1 MVSVPNKSPKKTPTS
16 TPSSYI
22 HIPEKEETLSSKA
35 WLRRYDLNHLG
46 LNFNSCISLG
56 KCNHRGEASDAR
68 YNIRYIRVGGVMVS
82 DVGWEPGNPSSNP
95 SVDHTCQC

>member
-1 MVSVPNKSPKKTPTS
+1 MVNVPNKSPKKTPSS

-46 LNFNSCISLG
+46 LNFNSCLSLG

-68 YNIRYIRVGGVMVS
+68 YNIFISDENQFIRVGGVIVS
-82 DVGWEPGNPSSNP
+82 DVELSLI
-95 SVDHTCQC
+95 HI